1 MFEGIK
7 KFAKDYTDAV
17 KSHHAASRAA
27 QAELISEARA
37 QTSEARAQTALLHK
51 RDNELDTITSHLSYL
66 ARIEADKRSRAG
78 HPSI

>member
-7 KFAKDYTDAV
+7 QFARDYTDAV
-17 KSHHAASRAA
+17 KAHHAASRAA
-27 QAELISEARA
+27 QTELI
-37 QTSEARAQTALLHK
+37 SEARAQTALLHK
-51 RDNELDTITSHLSYL
+51 RDNELDTVTSHLSYL